1 MSSMVFA
8 WFIVGAEQ
16 SCEQSTYS
24 SPPTPTPRSSML
36 CCSRD
41 SGRLGLRA
49 LRYKTPEAAMDDRG
63 RQAGLRG
70 VEILTFMAGKTPRRP
85 VHRENCVRR
94 STNIKANTPSSTIR
108 CAAVGRGLV
117 CPELPD
123 SRCALSTGRSRTWS
137 WRVALSSICRRAESS
152 PVVSL
157 LRSDLS
163 VPYAVRPYVRLDR
176 VRHPLSDRTRTEKR
190 TRYTRRRDRV
200 VCKSDRED
208 LISLGCLSSVKVTSP
223 LSPAAAMDHVAM
235 PRRVARP
242 SHFHQV
248 ARLTHSLQELS
259 IPCGQGTGPV

>member
-1 MSSMVFA
+1 
-8 WFIVGAEQ
+8 
-16 SCEQSTYS
+16 
-24 SPPTPTPRSSML
+24 
-36 CCSRD
+36 
-41 SGRLGLRA
+41 
-49 LRYKTPEAAMDDRG
+49 MDDRG
-63 RQAGLRG
+63 RGRQAY

-108 CAAVGRGLV
+108 CAAVGWR
-117 CPELPD
+117 CPELPTPVEYGTVTHVELEGRTVVD
-123 SRCALSTGRSRTWS
+123 MSSSRVFACRVVTEIRSECPLCGSPLCSSRPCQTPGPIGREQRN
-137 WRVALSSICRRAESS
+137 A
-152 PVVSL
+152 
-157 LRSDLS
+157 
-163 VPYAVRPYVRLDR
+163 
-176 VRHPLSDRTRTEKR
+176 HGTRE
-190 TRYTRRRDRV
+190 DAIGV